1 MSDFSQCLSGRDRKQ
16 RGNKKN
22 PSEYN
27 MNPPLMTVNT
37 VCGRSREIAS
47 PNALRYR
54 FSWSRLES
62 SCSLEKEISQEYET
76 SIWSMEQH
84 SVQKV
89 ADLAVMVRRGL
100 MP

>member
-1 MSDFSQCLSGRDRKQ
+1 MEQVRKLLFSGKQ
-16 RGNKKN
+16 
-22 PSEYN
+22 
-27 MNPPLMTVNT
+27 
-37 VCGRSREIAS
+37 
-47 PNALRYR
+47 
-54 FSWSRLES
+54 
-62 SCSLEKEISQEYET
+62 ISQEYET